1 MIDEAWMVAAA
12 VTPGMARGFVTARG
26 DESVTVVIADGTDD
40 IAPCDVLLS
49 GAAPPVLAVGD
60 EVLVWRGDRGQRG
73 VVLGRVGVPRA
84 VEPAVPEELVI
95 EAGER
100 LTLRCGDGSITL
112 RADGKVLIKGRDL
125 VSHAQRANRIKGGSV
140 AIN

>member
-1 MIDEAWMVAAA
+1 MIEEAWMVAAA
-12 VTPGMARGFVTARG
+12 VSTGIVRAFVMERTDDG
-26 DESVTVVIADGTDD
+26 ITVVAADGSDEVVT
-40 IAPCDVLLS
+40 CDVLLS
-49 GAAPPVLAVGD
+49 GAAPPLHAVGD
-60 EVLVWRGDRGQRG
+60 EVLVWRGGADARG
-73 VVLGRVGVPRA
+73 VVLGRIAAPRA
-84 VEPAVPEELVI
+84 ADAAMPAELVI

-100 LTLRCGDGSITL
+100 LTLRCGDGSITM